1 MGGEGGGASWKLKK
15 AAKRIF
21 VQTCASFCHTQQ
33 QTHHVIH
40 TSSPATTPVCRD
52 SRSYSSSSS
61 LENQKRSVISFKNIS
76 SEIAGQGKI
85 TPTLLLLSSISSTSQ
100 AIFTAQCTH
109 SFHFACISS
118 NVRHG
123 NITCPICRAHWTQLP
138 RNLNTRCSNKTED
151 PVLRI
156 LDDSIANFRVHR
168 RSFPRSA
175 WYNNDNDDPVEP
187 HDRAIA
193 QPRLSFSLL
202 AVPGENLSRYLL
214 VKSAH
219 QPAADLVLVVSPN
232 GPHLRLMKHAMAL
245 VVSSLRPIDRLA
257 IVTYSRVCPLRRM
270 TSHGKRIALQVID
283 QLFQIGNADPLEG
296 LKKGVNILKDRVH
309 KNPESCILH
318 LTDCPSR
325 PYDWFDSEVN
335 VKIHRFHVGF
345 GIGACNGLI
354 MREFEEFLA
363 RTLGGQVEDIQL
375 MIGDRT
381 MVVRIGEL
389 RGGEERNIPLYVGES
404 GRVCVKYSYSD
415 GECITTGENVV
426 GMEDDDGNRNESRDV
441 VPIGTRLSSG
451 GNWDYHDPFM
461 ARRWAKHLHGYR
473 L

>member
-52 SRSYSSSSS
+52 SRNYSSSSS
-61 LENQKRSVISFKNIS
+61 LENQKRIIPCKNIS

-85 TPTLLLLSSISSTSQ
+85 STNSSSIKLAAQAKQYSRLNAPTHSTLLASHPTVRPAHLPCPLDSVTSQ
-100 AIFTAQCTH
+100 PKH
-109 SFHFACISS
+109 
-118 NVRHG
+118 R
-123 NITCPICRAHWTQLP
+123 CP
-138 RNLNTRCSNKTED
+138 NKTED

-168 RSFPRSA
+168 RSFLRSA
-175 WYNNDNDDPVEP
+175 RYNNDNDDPVEP

-202 AVPGENLSRYLL
+202 AVPSENLSRYLL

-219 QPAADLVLVVSPN
+219 QPATDLVLVASPN

-257 IVTYSRVCPLRRM
+257 IVTYSSAAARVCPLRRM
-270 TSHGKRIALQVID
+270 TSYGKRIALQVID
-283 QLFQIGNADPLEG
+283 RLFQIGNADPLDG
-296 LKKGVNILKDRVH
+296 LKKGVNILEDRVH
-309 KNPESCILH
+309 KNPQSCILH

-325 PYDWFDSEVN
+325 SHDWFDSEVN

-345 GIGACNGLI
+345 GLGACNGLI

-363 RTLGGQVEDIQL
+363 RILGGRVEDIQL

-415 GECITTGENVV
+415 GECITTGEDVV
-426 GMEDDDGNRNESRDV
+426 GMEDNNGNRNV
-441 VPIGTRLSSG
+441 
-451 GNWDYHDPFM
+451 
-461 ARRWAKHLHGYR
+461 
-473 L
+473 